1 MGGDRESELDAIGE
15 AYEALV
21 ADCVGVLRFGGDE
34 QALTIKFT
42 PDNETGRLV
51 SSVPVAALLAVEHV
65 LFVPDERDGALQLML
80 SPDEM
85 EECAATDRW
94 QAYHGAPEHVR
105 WGAFWID
112 SARYGSW
119 VLDGEALMSPNV
131 LAKDEPAL
139 CRRLNEDQGR
149 LAAICQRYAGV
160 VVPSPVCVGVDGGG
174 LHVRARF
181 GVVRVRF
188 EKRVRDRDEA
198 MRVIERM
205 SAGP

>member
-1 MGGDRESELDAIGE
+1 MSGNGEQELDAIGE

-21 ADCVGVLRFGGDE
+21 ADCIGVLRFGDDDVVP
-34 QALTIKFT
+34 IKFVI
-42 PDNETGRLV
+42 DNETGRLV
-51 SSVPVAALLAVEHV
+51 ATVPVAVLLAVDQV

-85 EECAATDRW
+85 EEGPATDRW
-94 QAYHGAPEHVR
+94 QAFHGAPEHVR

-112 SARYGSW
+112 SARYGAW
-119 VLDGEALMSPNV
+119 VLDGEALMQPNA

-139 CRRLNEDQGR
+139 CRRLNEDSGR

-174 LHVRARF
+174 IHVRARF

-188 EKRVRDRDEA
+188 EERVGSGEEA
-198 MRVIERM
+198 MRVIEQM
-205 SAGP
+205 STT